1 MRNRFEEAFKLRVI
15 IPPESSLA
23 VVMGAVLF
31 GHNPT
36 TIVSRRSRY
45 SYGVKY
51 LESNP
56 TLDLSG
62 LEELSPEAARL
73 FTDTQMV
80 LAKRFRFR
88 TFVARNQEVPFD
100 EEVTHSFS
108 LVNDGQKEAE
118 IVVYE
123 SDKKKTRY
131 ISDEGVRQIAQL
143 NLVVP
148 NVSSGESRRKVQVG
162 MKFGL
167 TEIKVYTLDMSSG
180 NRVETSVKANF
191 LS

>member
-1 MRNRFEEAFKLRVI
+1 MFVDAQ
-15 IPPESSLA
+15 
-23 VVMGAVLF
+23 
-31 GHNPT
+31 T
-36 TIVSRRSRY
+36 
-45 SYGVKY
+45 
-51 LESNP
+51 
-56 TLDLSG
+56 
-62 LEELSPEAARL
+62 
-73 FTDTQMV
+73 V

-123 SDKKKTRY
+123 SDKKRTRY

-148 NVSSGESRRKVQVG
+148 ITCQAE
-162 MKFGL
+162 
-167 TEIKVYTLDMSSG
+167 
-180 NRVETSVKANF
+180 KAEERF
-191 LS
+191 RLE